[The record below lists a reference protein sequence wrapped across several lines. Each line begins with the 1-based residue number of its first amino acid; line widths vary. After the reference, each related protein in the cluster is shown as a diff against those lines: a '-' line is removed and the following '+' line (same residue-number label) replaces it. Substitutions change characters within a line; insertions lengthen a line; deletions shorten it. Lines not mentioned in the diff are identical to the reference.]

1 MLILQQL
8 VRLLAHLF
16 LSFFAIV
23 AFLLRNR
30 SLNFVS
36 FSRNLFSAIQC
47 LHVIERR
54 VRMSH
59 PALTQLRALRY
70 FAEIPAL
77 DPAQLDWLLLED
89 SMTKRFEQQGKK
101 VSVTVIREGFVG
113 QQDVALELSQLPQE
127 PRYWLREILLCADGE
142 PWLAGRTVVPEST
155 LSGPELALQKLGK
168 TPLGRYLFTSS
179 TLSRDFI
186 EIGRDAELWGR
197 RSRLRL
203 SGKPLML
210 TELFLPASPLY

>member
-1 MLILQQL
+1 
-8 VRLLAHLF
+8 
-16 LSFFAIV
+16 
-23 AFLLRNR
+23 
-30 SLNFVS
+30 
-36 FSRNLFSAIQC
+36 
-47 LHVIERR
+47 
-54 VRMSH
+54 MSH

-77 DPAQLDWLLLED
+77 DPDQLDWLLLED

>member
-1 MLILQQL
+1 
-8 VRLLAHLF
+8 
-16 LSFFAIV
+16 
-23 AFLLRNR
+23 
-30 SLNFVS
+30 
-36 FSRNLFSAIQC
+36 
-47 LHVIERR
+47 
-54 VRMSH
+54 MSH

-113 QQDVALELSQLPQE
+113 QQDVVLELSQLPQE

-197 RSRLRL
+197 RSRMRL